1 MPPRIAPIYKRLPPG
16 PHHLA
21 RGEVSRNQ
29 RIRMHGAMVEAVS
42 QCGYEAAT
50 VRQVVALAGV
60 SRRSFYEQF
69 ANKEACF
76 LATFDMLAGHGMR
89 RMATAYAAAGDALE
103 DRLRAAF
110 RELADLAAT
119 RRKGALLVLVE
130 AQTAGPAAQLRLRR
144 ATATCE
150 RLLSRS
156 FIDSPQASPLPGPVV
171 RAIAGGLHASL
182 SRQAGERGAARSSEL
197 AEEMLRW
204 TLLFQTPA
212 AERMARRVTER
223 VVRRLRET
231 DGDGRGARGQVDGE
245 ARNGHGAA
253 PASGGD
259 ARERL
264 LQNALRLAVLDD
276 YSQLTAP
283 QIAQEANVSIDAFF
297 ELFADKSE
305 CFLAAL
311 DMLAEELLAI
321 AADPGL
327 LSADWPQ
334 AVRRVIAELMRF
346 LAGHPLYARTI
357 AQEAFV
363 AGPQATQRNLELAQ
377 GIATLLTEG
386 APGRVPSRLVVEGL
400 AGAIWHTVRCHV
412 AGARIQLLPALS
424 DYLSYVALAP
434 FVGAD
439 AAAEMVSEDR
449 AP

>member
-1 MPPRIAPIYKRLPPG
+1 
-16 PHHLA
+16 
-21 RGEVSRNQ
+21 
-29 RIRMHGAMVEAVS
+29 
-42 QCGYEAAT
+42 
-50 VRQVVALAGV
+50 
-60 SRRSFYEQF
+60 
-69 ANKEACF
+69 
-76 LATFDMLAGHGMR
+76 
-89 RMATAYAAAGDALE
+89 
-103 DRLRAAF
+103 
-110 RELADLAAT
+110 
-119 RRKGALLVLVE
+119 
-130 AQTAGPAAQLRLRR
+130 
-144 ATATCE
+144 
-150 RLLSRS
+150 
-156 FIDSPQASPLPGPVV
+156 VV

-231 DGDGRGARGQVDGE
+231 DGDGRGARGRVDGE

-305 CFLAAL
+305 CFVAAL

-357 AQEAFV
+357 AQEAFA

>member
-1 MPPRIAPIYKRLPPG
+1 MYKRLPHG

-21 RGEVSRNQ
+21 RSEVIRHQ
-29 RIRMHGAMVEAVS
+29 RIRIHGAMVEAVAE
-42 QCGYEAAT
+42 CGYEAAT

-76 LATFDMLAGHGMR
+76 LATFDVLAGRGMR
-89 RMATAYAAAGDALE
+89 RVGEAYGAAGDALE
-103 DRLRAAF
+103 ERLRAAF
-110 RELADLAAT
+110 EQLADLAAT
-119 RRKGALLVLVE
+119 WRKATLLWLGE
-130 AQTAGPAAQLRLRR
+130 AQVAGPAAQLRLRR
-144 ATATCE
+144 ATAGCE
-150 RLLSRS
+150 RLLCRS
-156 FIDSPQASPLPGPVV
+156 FIESPRASPLPGPVV

-182 SRQAGERGAARSSEL
+182 SRQVRERSAVRSPDL

-204 TLLFQTPA
+204 TLLFQSPA
-212 AERMARRVTER
+212 AERMSRRVTER

-231 DGDGRGARGQVDGE
+231 PAGAQPGSGRRHGVAAHGRGAGD
-245 ARNGHGAA
+245 A
-253 PASGGD
+253 PAGDD

-264 LQNALRLAVLDD
+264 LRNALRLAVLDD
-276 YSQLTAP
+276 YGRLTAP

-311 DMLAEELLAI
+311 DMLADELLAI

-327 LSADWPQ
+327 VSSEWPQ

-346 LAGHPLYARTI
+346 LAAHPLYARTI

-363 AGPQATQRNLELAQ
+363 AGPDAAQRNLELAH

-386 APGRVPSRLVVEGL
+386 APGRVDSRLVVEGL

-412 AGARIQLLPALS
+412 AGARIELLPALS

-434 FVGAD
+434 FMGAD
-439 AAAEMVSEDR
+439 AAAEMVSEDQ
-449 AP
+449 AA